1 MNHLVGFVDYWTRG
15 KLQPTH
21 IAVVSLLLYISAGW
35 SLSECRPIV
44 ASSIVLAA
52 MFSDYFAERLARAQ
66 KSFALSGSLFRLII
80 MQLKLVILYIGL
92 TVYAYTHLDIE
103 MTWLV
108 ASTLGVSLIYGST
121 VFLSDAL
128 QSHIPKS
135 HRKKFSYYPVIY
147 LHLVIIAVALI
158 FDILEYILAPLTAGL
173 LLVTSLV
180 FIMTTKVL
188 YVHDQKKQSD
198 APATKK

>member
-1 MNHLVGFVDYWTRG
+1 
-15 KLQPTH
+15 
-21 IAVVSLLLYISAGW
+21 
-35 SLSECRPIV
+35 
-44 ASSIVLAA
+44 
-52 MFSDYFAERLARAQ
+52 
-66 KSFALSGSLFRLII
+66 
-80 MQLKLVILYIGL
+80 
-92 TVYAYTHLDIE
+92 